1 MDVTRNTIVFKISV
15 DTAESCGKLA
25 NFIYKRENHL
35 DMDHEE
41 IDIVIYKYYMKETYS
56 DRISDKWIRK
66 IYNDAKFINIRQP
79 ENIKKVTSVFDVVYC
94 VVIDPTMDIV
104 DISNIFLIKHF
115 YSKLN
120 ILLLFEKCSDDNY
133 FRTSQFLTSVN
144 EKYPHFYEDC
154 FFDCRGHI
162 QRAQKNDVQ
171 FSRKFVPLQ
180 IIDKKNLQR
189 LSQKVNDILEY
200 DQIVNIISGGKG
212 IDDVKEEF
220 IIVAAKLL
228 RGCTRIPSTDQI
240 ETVVSLVENLDV
252 LSFLMLCCT
261 ISSKDQKS
269 SFEKTILQK
278 YIYEI
283 QQYAGAVRQLAE
295 NVVYHSKMSYGTL
308 TIRIHAADSDYM
320 KNQYGIEEKG
330 KESYLEIAVS
340 DFCGDELRENIA
352 QNFVRNI
359 KDEKMKEKFK
369 DLCPASFFVHEKGIS
384 VENAW
389 NTFYEEPENIGK
401 HFGLKIFQ
409 NIVTTFEGHFGAE
422 SHTDYINRRGDCYYS
437 YNGNE
442 KRYCMPGTQYRIAV
456 PLMRFRNVIAKQDTS
471 LDSGLGIGQS
481 ICHILNYTTKQKSIV
496 WKRDVSE
503 TQEEKN
509 RQIQELSKKFK
520 DLASEENN
528 CDILYLPMDN
538 VVNGEIFAKALVI
551 ALYSIKRK
559 LTIVLYQCTENQKH
573 DIYNT
578 LKVFFCN
585 TAIESMFENR
595 KNQIVLYS
603 TDYSETVI
611 DLESARHTDNINA
624 YISYMKCI
632 NMDQYYLRKGNEELD
647 IEEGSKGYI
656 PCDILQEVEIDNK
669 CQTLFEHYTESILKK
684 NIQEKEFGCKL
695 EHTHMRLGST
705 IHIGD
710 FYEAEILFG
719 NKLFVSRF
727 AVLLVKDMRS
737 LLDNVSKVTLY
748 GYGTYS
754 ETVLVQMVEM
764 IQSYYNN
771 RIDVDYIIL
780 EREEERRGFLHKDR
794 IRYNQMFES
803 KQERVEYF
811 KNRKIVTVVL
821 INSTLKTHIRLIK
834 LFQDENDMQAV
845 ENWLLKNYAVLLV
858 GSENR
863 YWKLS
868 KGKTVELS
876 IEEIKPDPRYFIQL
890 PVEYQEPRECEFCF
904 PGNPIAEIPL
914 IEVNA
919 ASTIPNQAFGIRDLK
934 KKKPGKIKYDDIKKT
949 ENKLKCLKG
958 QFIYNHVQRNENH
971 FLYYFK
977 TEDIWIRE
985 KENIR
990 SSLEEWKDSRKED
1003 RKNQYHIIV
1012 SPMHYS
1018 NAGFIELVN
1027 DTVFNG
1033 NAILLRIDF
1042 DKEYRCNAYTK
1053 FSYLRNYIRQLREM
1067 NIQGLICVHYVDDVI
1082 ISGRTFHRAKSLVET
1097 VLKEEGIFEEKVNID
1112 IFDKVFVLIDRNSP
1126 DSRKQYV
1133 KDVEDFY
1140 SFIDVN
1146 ISSLRNYGDSC
1157 VFCNLEKESLLLY
1170 DTAATELMAK
1180 YWERT
1185 SEKFRLYGLEEY
1197 NDEHNKEQRKRADID
1212 RAFRRLFCTHMAQ
1225 CLLKEDAYQ
1234 NDTEKA
1240 ICLILDLLNT
1250 DYINRKAECQNER
1263 KGSGEEKVEFEYF
1276 LSYLKCIS
1284 RPFLVFRKAI
1294 KEAIFDVLLLLLD
1307 AVVKHENISNLLK
1320 DKIVGKDYLEKA
1332 VVKKRFKELDDNI
1345 LNDQNLDKRDKQE
1358 LVKLLMKQLTELKSN
1373 YIIRKENMDAIYAF
1387 MKGRNERQFQI
1398 YYMTLINRL
1407 VGASSDTNKS
1417 VWLEKMIMES
1427 SFKVVPPEFQEWIV
1441 IENTRAFRDGI
1452 EKLYIMWNTSQNF
1465 QDLSNDRIKYL
1476 GQKYDYYRAT
1486 TMFIN
1491 FLNRNEEEFKKYE
1504 SLIKVDRES
1513 ETACQTDKKIERF
1526 IESLPILPTLN
1537 PRSYTKALRRSN
1549 NNLVAVLRRTQTVIQ
1564 EEMNSPEQNAEEMPQ
1579 VEALQRIIKNE
1590 ADAYQYANF
1599 YKILDDLGYI
1609 NGDLVNQE
1617 GVDMLICC
1625 TKVLHLCRN
1634 KDLQILE
1641 KVKELAVLF
1650 RIILKASKVQFIVE
1664 NESNRYLDR
1673 WKDDVVDEF
1682 NKLVA
1687 GWNQKLDQHVKE
1699 IDKEKVNHYM
1709 VLIEKTGNSDCNID
1723 ISEDTEKLLN
1733 SLEKQGE
1740 LDNNYIIDNE
1750 KGIVLWRI
1758 KSQQRTIWI
1767 NIEKLEWMLEDRL
1780 RIARDM
1786 RKVMIFY
1793 QELRREIF
1801 NTENDYFMDEI
1812 SNAQRKLNIYNS
1824 NKVFTHTKE
1833 YPQIIQYNQVKNYF
1847 ENINQKQGDWK
1858 IYPHY
1863 LLNLLADLSVSR
1875 YYRRGLKEPLY
1886 DELDMNSLAQW
1897 KDIGELLRNQRSF
1910 IYEAE
1915 PGERVNVRLEVDS
1928 EIKGEDRIL
1937 CRGNNPDAI
1946 REFTLLL
1953 YALILNAAEK
1963 GRGVRIS
1970 RGESTKECVHG
1981 VEISVI
1987 VNLKREGKYLIIQ
2000 NESTQNVNFDEIKR
2014 KLKRVPESSEDGISL
2029 WSAKVYIQRCSSA
2042 AAITMINEAREKFL
2056 SNQGTKQELES
2067 LKAKVIAYLDEEDS
2081 IKIDGNEINGKFFFT
2096 VGLPIFLDAE
2106 NNEE

>member
-611 DLESARHTDNINA
+611 DLESAHHTDNINA

-1067 NIQGLICVHYVDDVI
+1067 NIQGSICVHYVDDVI

-1185 SEKFRLYGLEEY
+1185 SEKFRLYGLEQY

-1212 RAFRRLFCTHMAQ
+1212 RVFRRLFCTHMAQ

>member
-1 MDVTRNTIVFKISV
+1 MDTTKNTIAFKINV
-15 DTAESCGKLA
+15 DTADSCGKLA

-41 IDIVIYKYYMKETYS
+41 IDFVRYKYYMKEAYS
-56 DRISDKWIRK
+56 NRTSDKWIRT
-66 IYNDAKFINIRQP
+66 IYKDAEFTNVKEP
-79 ENIKKVTSVFDVVYC
+79 ENIKKITSVFDVVYC
-94 VVIDPTMDIV
+94 IVIGETMDIV
-104 DISNIFLIKHF
+104 DVSNVFLIKHF
-115 YSKLN
+115 YSNLN
-120 ILLLFEKCSDDNY
+120 ILLLFEKCSDDSY
-133 FRTSQFLTSVN
+133 YRTSQFLYSVN
-144 EKYPHFYEDC
+144 EKYPSFYDNC
-154 FFDCRGHI
+154 FFYHDRKI
-162 QRAQKNDVQ
+162 QRAQKSNIQ

-180 IIDKKNLQR
+180 IIDSENLKR
-189 LSQKVNDILEY
+189 LFQKVNDVLNHE
-200 DQIVNIISGGKG
+200 QIADIVSGGRG
-212 IDDVKEEF
+212 ADDIQEELV
-220 IIVAAKLL
+220 IVAAKLL
-228 RGCTRIPSTDQI
+228 KGCKKIPPKDQI
-240 ETVVSLVENLDV
+240 ETVVSLIEKLDM

-261 ISSKDQKS
+261 IGSNDKEN
-269 SFEKTILQK
+269 SFEKIILQK
-278 YIYEI
+278 HVYEI
-283 QQYAGAVRQLAE
+283 QQYAGAIRQLAE
-295 NVVYHSKMSYGTL
+295 NVVYHSKTSYGTL
-308 TIRIHAADSDYM
+308 TLRIHAADSDYI
-320 KNQYGIEEKG
+320 KNQYGIREEG
-330 KESYLEIAVS
+330 KDSYFEIAVS
-340 DFCGDELRENIA
+340 DFCGDESRENIA
-352 QNFVRNI
+352 QNFVKSL
-359 KDEKMKEKFK
+359 KDEKVREKFK
-369 DLCPASFFVHEKGIS
+369 ELCPASFFVHDKGDNVEK
-384 VENAW
+384 AW
-389 NTFYEEPENIGK
+389 SDFYRDPENIGK

-409 NIVTTFEGHFGAE
+409 NIVTTFDGHFGAE
-422 SHTDYINRRGDCYYS
+422 SHTDYINREGDCYFS
-437 YNGNE
+437 YNGRE
-442 KRYCMPGTQYRIAV
+442 KGYCMPGTQYRIAV
-456 PLMRFRNVIAKQDTS
+456 PLMHFRNVIEKQDTS
-471 LDSGLGIGQS
+471 LDSGLSIGQS
-481 ICHILNYTTKQKSIV
+481 ICQLLEYTTKQENISWQGEVPK
-496 WKRDVSE
+496 

-509 RQIQELSKKFK
+509 RQIQNLAETIRN
-520 DLASEENN
+520 LASGEND
-528 CDILYLPMDN
+528 CDIMYLPMNKSID
-538 VVNGEIFAKALVI
+538 GEIIAKALII
-551 ALYSIKRK
+551 ALYSANKN
-559 LTIVLYQCTENQKH
+559 LTIVLYQCTENEKRY
-573 DIYNT
+573 IYNT
-578 LKVFFCN
+578 IKVFFCN
-585 TAIESMFENR
+585 TAIESMFKNR

-603 TDYSETVI
+603 TNYSETVI
-611 DLESARHTDNINA
+611 DLESAHHTDNINA

-632 NMDQYYLRKGNEELD
+632 NMDEYYLRKGDDELN
-647 IEEGSKGYI
+647 IEEGSKDYT
-656 PCDILQEVEIDNK
+656 PCDILQEVEINNK

-705 IHIGD
+705 IHIGE

-727 AVLLVKDMRS
+727 AILLVKDMIP
-737 LLDNVSKVTLY
+737 LLNTVSKLTLY

-764 IQSYYNN
+764 IQSYNN
-771 RIDVDYIIL
+771 SIDVDYIIL

-803 KQERVEYF
+803 KQERIEYF
-811 KNRKIVTVVL
+811 KDRKIVTVVL

-845 ENWLLKNYAVLLV
+845 KNWLLKNYAVLLV

-868 KGKTVELS
+868 KGKTVDLN
-876 IEEIKPDPRYFIQL
+876 IEEIKPNPRYFIQL

-919 ASTIPNQAFGIRDLK
+919 ASTIPNQAFGIKDLK
-934 KKKPGKIKYDDIKKT
+934 KNIVKKISYDDIRNI

-990 SSLEEWKDSRKED
+990 GTLKLWKKAQNMD
-1003 RKNQYHIIV
+1003 RRNQYHIIV

-1053 FSYLRNYIRQLREM
+1053 FSYLRNYIRQLAEM
-1067 NIQGLICVHYVDDVI
+1067 NIQGSICVHYVDDVI

-1097 VLKEEGIFEEKVNID
+1097 VLKEEGIYEKKVNID
-1112 IFDKVFVLIDRNSP
+1112 IFDKVFVLIDRNST

-1133 KDVEDFY
+1133 KNVEDFY
-1140 SFIDVN
+1140 AFINVN
-1146 ISSLRNYGDSC
+1146 ISSMRNYGDSC

-1170 DTAATELMAK
+1170 DTAATELMAN
-1180 YWERT
+1180 YWEKT
-1185 SEKFRLYGLEEY
+1185 SEKFHLYGLEEY
-1197 NDEHNKEQRKRADID
+1197 NDEHNKERRKAVDID

-1225 CLLKEDAYQ
+1225 CLLKEDTYQ

-1250 DYINRKAECQNER
+1250 DYVNRKNECIIGQER
-1263 KGSGEEKVEFEYF
+1263 DGEEKEEFEYF

-1294 KEAIFDVLLLLLD
+1294 KEAIFDILLLLLD
-1307 AVVKHENISNLLK
+1307 AVVRQNNIEDILK
-1320 DKIVGKDYLEKA
+1320 RKIDGKDYLQKA
-1332 VVKKRFKELDDNI
+1332 RVKRRFKELDNNI
-1345 LNDQNLDKRDKQE
+1345 LNDRDLDKKDKQE

-1387 MKGRNERQFQI
+1387 MKGENERQFQI

-1417 VWLEKMIMES
+1417 VWLEKMIMKT
-1427 SFKVVPPEFQEWIV
+1427 SFEVIPPEFQEWIV

-1452 EKLYIMWNTSQNF
+1452 EKLYIMWNASQKF
-1465 QDLSNDRIKYL
+1465 QDLSNNRIKYL
-1476 GQKYDYYRAT
+1476 GQKYDYYRAKK
-1486 TMFIN
+1486 MFKD
-1491 FLNRNEEEFKKYE
+1491 FLSRNEEEFKRYE
-1504 SLIKVDRES
+1504 AIIKVDRENES
-1513 ETACQTDKKIERF
+1513 ICQMDKKIEHF
-1526 IESLPILPTLN
+1526 IDSLPILPTLN
-1537 PRSYTKALRRSN
+1537 PRSYMRALRRSN
-1549 NNLVAVLRRTQTVIQ
+1549 DNLVAVLKRTEKVVQD
-1564 EEMNSPEQNAEEMPQ
+1564 EMNSPGKNIEETPW
-1579 VEALQRIIKNE
+1579 VEALQQIIRDE

-1599 YKILDDLGYI
+1599 YKILEDSGYK
-1609 NGDLVNQE
+1609 NGDFVNPE

-1625 TKVLHLCRN
+1625 TKVLYLCRN
-1634 KDLQILE
+1634 KKLEILE
-1641 KVKELAVLF
+1641 KVKELAILF
-1650 RIILKASKVQFIVE
+1650 RVILKASKVQFIVE
-1664 NESNRYLDR
+1664 NESSRYLDR
-1673 WKDDVVDEF
+1673 WKYDVVDEF
-1682 NKLVA
+1682 NKLVTE
-1687 GWNQKLDQHVKE
+1687 WNKKHEQVVEKIK
-1699 IDKEKVNHYM
+1699 KEKINHYM
-1709 VLIEKTGNSDCNID
+1709 VLVEKTGNSDCNID
-1723 ISEDTEKLLN
+1723 ISEDTEKMLDA
-1733 SLEKQGE
+1733 LEKQRE
-1740 LDNNYIIDNE
+1740 LDNNYIINNE

-1767 NIEKLEWMLEDRL
+1767 NIEKPEWISEDRL

-1786 RKVMIFY
+1786 RRVMIFY

-1833 YPQIIQYNQVKNYF
+1833 YPQVIQYNQVKNYF
-1847 ENINQKQGDWK
+1847 ENIDKKQGDWK

-1886 DELDMNSLAQW
+1886 DELDMNSLAHW
-1897 KDIGELLRNQRSF
+1897 EDVGELLKDQRSF

-1915 PGERVNVRLEVDS
+1915 PGERVDVQLEVDS
-1928 EIKGEDRIL
+1928 EIKDDDRIL

-1963 GRGVRIS
+1963 GRGVRINC
-1970 RGESTKECVHG
+1970 EKSTKEAVRDPK
-1981 VEISVI
+1981 ISVI
-1987 VNLKREGKYLIIQ
+1987 VKMRRQGRQLIIQ
-2000 NESTQNVNFDEIKR
+2000 NESSQNVNADEIRR
-2014 KLKRVPESSEDGISL
+2014 KLKRVPEFSEDGISL
-2029 WSAKVYIQRCSSA
+2029 WSAKVYIQRCNSA
-2042 AAITMINEAREKFL
+2042 MAVTMINESREKFL
-2056 SNQGTKQELES
+2056 SNQGTKQELET
-2067 LKAKVIAYLDEEDS
+2067 LRKKVITCLDDTSS
-2081 IKIDGNEINGKFFFT
+2081 IKIDSSQINGRFFFT

-2106 NNEE
+2106 NSDE